1 MESSILLGLIMFA
14 IGMFLVFIIVWL
26 TRDKEEKKENNT
38 SPTIELTPQIDILKE
53 DGEFKTLLKEQYKNY

>member
-26 TRDKEEKKENNT
+26 TRDKEEKKENKT
-38 SPTIELTPQIDILKE
+38 SPTIELTPIPKCTVYDPIPIKQ
-53 DGEFKTLLKEQYKNY
+53 F

>member
-26 TRDKEEKKENNT
+26 TRDKEKK
-38 SPTIELTPQIDILKE
+38 I
-53 DGEFKTLLKEQYKNY
+53 TLLLQ